1 MNVSLQ
7 LTIGMGA
14 AHRNQYLFSDHYL
27 NNLLPNDP
35 RWSVAPPEAE
45 TFLAWL
51 QNLYAREQAQFSHY
65 NESSL
70 EDHWFKPILT
80 QLSHTFE
87 RQASIPSLEAGV
99 NRPDY
104 VFFPDEATR
113 QAAVSAQR
121 TEDYTADALAV
132 GEVKRWDTALSKKR
146 KGGGASFEAQNPSWQ
161 IDYYVRATSLDWGIL
176 SNGRLWRLVHKD
188 SSQRLSI
195 YYEVDLV
202 DLLSRGD
209 AGAMR
214 YFTLFFRQAAF
225 RPDAQG
231 RIFLDDAL
239 AASNAYAVALEED
252 LEQNVYQALEHL
264 MQGFLDL
271 SANHLGPDDLRA
283 IYDNSLYLLYRLL
296 FILYGESRGLLPL
309 QDDQYRTNYS
319 LTRIKED
326 IVGIELLPAPMT
338 TLYWGRLQNL
348 FHIINGDEAELN
360 RYLGVPRYN
369 GRLFDPEQHPF
380 LEEKAVGDRALIEAI
395 DLLSRR
401 VTEAGREFA
410 DYRTLGVRHLGSIYE
425 GLLEYQ
431 PRYASEPMAAIRD
444 RKGGRWVKA
453 DDAPDDAN
461 VIERR
466 DTGQVYLETDRGER
480 KATGSYY
487 TPQYI
492 VEYIVENTVGPL
504 VAEAVERVKARAKAA
519 KGKAAR
525 AKAGQSLVDEIL
537 NLKVLDPAMGSGHFL
552 VEATESLALALATD
566 PYVEAEAPAEE
577 DLTYWKR
584 RVVER
589 CIYGV
594 DKNPLAVE
602 LAKLSLWLATVAAD
616 RPLSFLDHHLRCG
629 DSLIG
634 ARVEDLGGV
643 PPVMLNKKILRE
655 RETRYNA
662 GVRQANLFETRL
674 VEKLPVVMGR
684 ILEITEVES
693 KDYDT
698 VRAKEAADQA
708 VQQLKAP
715 FKAVADL
722 WVSAYFGNKFIAGEY
737 DEALMQIG
745 QPAAL
750 LALPAV
756 QRAQALANEHRF
768 FHWELAFPEVF
779 YNEHGL
785 RLGEQAG
792 FDVVV
797 GNPPY
802 VRVQEIPH
810 SDVDYYKST
819 FRTAHRRI
827 DISVLFFE
835 DAVRLISHQGRAA
848 YISST
853 QFFNTE
859 YGRKLRRLLLENTIH
874 LVVDFGSLPVFEEAT
889 TYAGI
894 IVFSRGEPAPFL
906 YHEIK
911 ELPTAERADL
921 CPINGFEIDPQYF
934 SDDPWEL
941 ADAPSRRLLHKLRE
955 SAVFI
960 RLSECAETWG
970 GVITGKD
977 EIFNLDQATIDEW
990 DLETDIL
997 LPLVRSPGVQ
1007 RWFVQPSMWLL
1018 YPYEHLETG
1027 ETRLVQESRLQR
1039 DFPNAYAYLKA
1050 HEDELRERKDS
1061 RKKVGDADD
1070 WYKIIRYGSFSLFES
1085 EKILT
1090 PGESITNSFGVDSS
1104 QAAFSFARVYA
1115 VIAKAVNTNFLAAL
1129 LNSSILKFALHAI
1142 CPLKRGGYY
1151 TYSSTYLAEA
1161 PIRRIEFTTPADER
1175 KALLEDAVEY
1185 YLAYLEHGEDV
1196 MIRAFVAARLEAEPE
1211 QADVVHD
1218 LLARLAGQMI
1228 EVHKEKQSRVEAFW
1242 LDLEGVTDAETF
1254 ETLRNKGKWERTLWG
1269 KSKACRPFVDE
1280 ESRSTRRLDESLCWN
1295 EEAFKVFVKALV
1307 SKVQGLSDLVGVYRT
1322 HSPAYRKLVT
1332 RIEATDRL
1340 IDQIVYQLYGLTEE
1354 EVALIEKQ

>member
-27 NNLLPNDP
+27 NNLLPDDA
-35 RWSVAPPEAE
+35 RWSVALPEAE
-45 TFLAWL
+45 TFLAGL
-51 QNLYAREQAQFSHY
+51 QDLYARDKDQLPEY
-65 NESSL
+65 NEDQL

-87 RQASIPSLEAGV
+87 RQASVSGLEAGV
-99 NRPDY
+99 KRPDY
-104 VFFPDEATR
+104 VFFPDQARR

-161 IDYYVRATSLDWGIL
+161 IDYYVRATGLDWGIL

-239 AASNAYAVALEED
+239 AASNAYAVALEKD
-252 LEQNVYQALEHL
+252 LKQNVYQALEHL

-283 IYDNSLYLLYRLL
+283 VYDNSLYLLYRLL

-326 IVGIELLPAPMT
+326 IVGLELLPAPMT
-338 TLYWGRLQNL
+338 TLYWGRLKNL
-348 FHIINGDEAELN
+348 FRIINGDDAELN

-369 GRLFDPEQHPF
+369 GRLFDPELHPF

-401 VTEAGREFA
+401 VTEAGHEFA

-431 PRYASEPMAAIRD
+431 ARYASEPMVAIRD

-453 DDAPDDAN
+453 DDAPNDAN

-504 VAEAVERVKARAKAA
+504 VAEAVQRVKARAKTA

-525 AKAGQSLVDEIL
+525 AEAGQSLVDEIL

-566 PYVEAEAPAEE
+566 PYVETEAPVEE

-616 RPLSFLDHHLRCG
+616 RPLSFLDHHLKCG

-634 ARVEDLGGV
+634 ARVDDLGGV

-722 WVSAYFGNKFIAGEY
+722 WVSAYFGNKFINGEY
-737 DEALMQIG
+737 DEALMQIS
-745 QPAAL
+745 QPEAL

-756 QRAQALANEHRF
+756 QRAQALANEHGF

-779 YNEHGL
+779 YDEHGH
-785 RLGEQAG
+785 RLGERAG
-792 FDVVV
+792 FDVGV
-797 GNPPY
+797 GNPPHDSLTLGQC
-802 VRVQEIPH
+802 QEEADRTELMFFDTVYEH
-810 SDVDYYKST
+810 SIEYK
-819 FRTAHRRI
+819 
-827 DISVLFFE
+827 VNLFALF
-835 DAVRLISHQGRAA
+835 
-848 YISST
+848 
-853 QFFNTE
+853 TE
-859 YGRKLRRLLLENTIH
+859 KGLTLLRRNGRFSFILPNTVLSIH
-874 LVVDFGSLPVFEEAT
+874 SLAPLRKYILSAYHLATVVDARYRVFEEAET
-889 TYAGI
+889 GGNA
-894 IVFSRGEPAPFL
+894 VL
-906 YHEIK
+906 VV
-911 ELPTAERADL
+911 ERAVKPEGRTL
-921 CPINGFEIDPQYF
+921 TYT
-934 SDDPWEL
+934 S
-941 ADAPSRRLLHKLRE
+941 H
-955 SAVFI
+955 
-960 RLSECAETWG
+960 
-970 GVITGKD
+970 
-977 EIFNLDQATIDEW
+977 
-990 DLETDIL
+990 
-997 LPLVRSPGVQ
+997 SP
-1007 RWFVQPSMWLL
+1007 
-1018 YPYEHLETG
+1018 
-1027 ETRLVQESRLQR
+1027 
-1039 DFPNAYAYLKA
+1039 
-1050 HEDELRERKDS
+1050 
-1061 RKKVGDADD
+1061 DD
-1070 WYKIIRYGSFSLFES
+1070 WEERGTLIKVEQERFRKI
-1085 EKILT
+1085 
-1090 PGESITNSFGVDSS
+1090 PD
-1104 QAAFSFARVYA
+1104 ARFV
-1115 VIAKAVNTNFLAAL
+1115 TDFAL
-1129 LNSSILKFALHAI
+1129 LNLLDTVNRISVPLEEVAVLYQGIITGNNRKFLSDKAVDSRYHPVLRGADIERYSTEFGEHYVLFDPSLLWSNTDRSMFDVPEKIVSRQTSDHLVGAYDDQRFFTLDSTHVIHPSIDSKFFLALYNSRLLNFIYQQIVPELGKAFAQVKI
-1142 CPLKRGGYY
+1142 VNLEK
-1151 TYSSTYLAEA
+1151 L
-1161 PIRRIEFTTPADER
+1161 PIRRIAFTTPADER
-1175 KALLEDAVEY
+1175 AQLVEESKDRTERAVGALASSGVRGSDTPMYQAVLSQAASPALGVVEER
-1185 YLAYLEHGEDV
+1185 LA
-1196 MIRAFVAARLEAEPE
+1196 AEPE

-1218 LLARLAGQMI
+1218 LLAYLAEQMMAM
-1228 EVHKEKQSRVEAFW
+1228 HKEKQSRVEAFW
-1242 LDLEGVTDAETF
+1242 LDLEGVTDAATF
-1254 ETLRNKGKWERTLWG
+1254 ETLRRKGKWERTLWG
-1269 KSKACRPFVDE
+1269 KSKACRPFVGE
-1280 ESRSTRRLDESLCWN
+1280 ESRSTRRLDESLGWN
-1295 EEAFKVFVKALV
+1295 EGAFKVFVKALV
-1307 SKVQGLSDLVGVYRT
+1307 SKVQGLSDLVRVYRT
-1322 HSPAYRKLVT
+1322 HSPAYRELVT

-1340 IDQIVYQLYGLTEE
+1340 IDQIVYQLYGLTDEE
-1354 EVALIEKQ
+1354 IAIVEPSA